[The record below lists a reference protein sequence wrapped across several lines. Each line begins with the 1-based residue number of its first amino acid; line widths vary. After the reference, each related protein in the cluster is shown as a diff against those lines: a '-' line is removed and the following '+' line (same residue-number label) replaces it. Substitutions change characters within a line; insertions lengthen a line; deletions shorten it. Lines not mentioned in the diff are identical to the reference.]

1 MEAAAMSESIPSE
14 PRVEVKSDE
23 DWKTRVKAEDAARDA
38 EKSPQPP
45 VEPARAPE
53 IDPAQLPPAD
63 FNLLVSMLSTQ
74 ALVALGVL
82 PHPETGQSTPQPP
95 LAKHFI
101 DLLGMLEQKTRGN
114 LNNAEERLL
123 GSWLH
128 QLRMTYVESTR
139 SGASQATP

>member
-1 MEAAAMSESIPSE
+1 MSETTPSE
-14 PRVEVKSDE
+14 PRVEIKSDE
-23 DWKTRVKAEDAARDA
+23 DWKARVKAEDAARDT
-38 EKSPQPP
+38 KQSPQPASAAP
-45 VEPARAPE
+45 PAPE

-74 ALVALGVL
+74 ALVALGAL

-101 DLLGMLEQKTRGN
+101 DLLGVLEQKTRGN
-114 LNNAEERLL
+114 LNDAEERLL

-128 QLRMTYVESTR
+128 QLRMAFVELTR
-139 SGASQATP
+139 SGAPPTAP